1 MKKIKQTI
9 VRTVFILT
17 LIAISVLGVRS
28 YQLNTLI
35 KRVDN
40 QIYLDQQ
47 SLKSGQKELEKLE
60 QEVTQI
66 NTPEYIEKIA
76 REELGMVKKEDI
88 VFREKQ

>member
-17 LIAISVLGVRS
+17 LITISVLGVRS